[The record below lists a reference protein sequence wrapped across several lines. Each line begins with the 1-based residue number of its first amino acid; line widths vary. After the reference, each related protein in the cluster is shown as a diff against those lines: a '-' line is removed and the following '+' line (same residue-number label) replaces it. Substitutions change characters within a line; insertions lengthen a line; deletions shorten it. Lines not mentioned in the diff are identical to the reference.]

1 MAGSER
7 GVRKAAFEAKS
18 DGSCPVAIR
27 HALVISP
34 AFRFKTIRLKNLKNI
49 LILK

>member
-1 MAGSER
+1 MANS
-7 GVRKAAFEAKS
+7 VS
-18 DGSCPVAIR
+18 LPSVAN

-34 AFRFKTIRLKNLKNI
+34 VFLCETIRLKNLKNI